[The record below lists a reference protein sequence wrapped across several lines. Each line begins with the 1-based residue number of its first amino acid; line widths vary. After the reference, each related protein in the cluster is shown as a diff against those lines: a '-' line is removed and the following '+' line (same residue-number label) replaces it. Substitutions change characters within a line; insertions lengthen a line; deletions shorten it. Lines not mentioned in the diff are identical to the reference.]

1 MQLPIDPL
9 TISRLIAAGRIAI
22 GVTAFAR
29 PTVGG
34 AAFRSGQLPPE
45 GVDGWRLAGARDI
58 ALGVGVFMA
67 GRRAPGRM
75 RGWVEAGTLAD
86 AMDVVAFASSPG
98 LRTAARV
105 GGAAVA
111 AGAAAVGIL
120 AAREITR
127 D

>member
-1 MQLPIDPL
+1 MQLPLDPV
-9 TISRLIAAGRIAI
+9 TISRLIAAGRIVI

-29 PTVGG
+29 PTIGG
-34 AAFRSGQLPPE
+34 PAFTSGQLPPE
-45 GVDGWRLAGARDI
+45 GVDGWRMAGARDI

-67 GRRAPGRM
+67 GRRGAGRM
-75 RGWVEAGTLAD
+75 RGWVEAGALAD

-98 LRTAARV
+98 LRSAARM
-105 GGAAVA
+105 GGIAVA
-111 AGAAAVGIL
+111 AGAAAVGVL